1 MKAILVINEDCYQLN
16 RGFLWYSE
24 TLVLFVN
31 QGNGILKNLTSSLPN
46 AIVEILRAKQNGIF
60 ILQWLRW
67 LDLKRRHLCL
77 WVYSK
82 GLSKY
87 SFRYL
92 CIKMSRNDNW
102 LLLYSII
109 NCIEGSIEFKVSNKS
124 SGLIWWLLQTV

>member
-1 MKAILVINEDCYQLN
+1 MIAILVINEDCYQLN

-24 TLVLFVN
+24 ILVLFVN

-46 AIVEILRAKQNGIF
+46 AIAEILRAKQNGVF

-67 LDLKRRHLCL
+67 LDLKCRHLCL

-87 SFRYL
+87 GFRYL
-92 CIKMSRNDNW
+92 FIKMSRNDNW
-102 LLLYSII
+102 PLLHSIL
-109 NCIEGSIEFKVSNKS
+109 NCIEESIEFKVSNKS